1 VGDGLRTIFPLNPE
15 EPQPRQH
22 SKYTLRRK
30 NMAFKSA
37 LEIVNGV
44 AKITLSGELDAAAA
58 PAFRTDVEKAAAAKV
73 KAVAL
78 LMKDLEYMAS
88 AGLRALV
95 FAKQKMGTQTT
106 IYMISL
112 QENVKETIT
121 MTGFQNSVTFMDEYD
136 AATIEGA

>member
-1 VGDGLRTIFPLNPE
+1 
-15 EPQPRQH
+15 
-22 SKYTLRRK
+22 
-30 NMAFKSA
+30 MAFKSA

-106 IYMISL
+106 IYMIDL
-112 QENVKETIT
+112 QENVRETIT
-121 MTGFQNSVTFMDEYD
+121 MTGFQNSVTFLDEYD
-136 AATIEGA
+136 ATSIEGA

>member
-1 VGDGLRTIFPLNPE
+1 
-15 EPQPRQH
+15 
-22 SKYTLRRK
+22 
-30 NMAFKSA
+30 MAFKSA

-44 AKITLSGELDAAAA
+44 AKITLVGELDAAAA

-106 IYMISL
+106 IYMIGL
-112 QENVKETIT
+112 QDTVKETIT

>member
-1 VGDGLRTIFPLNPE
+1 
-15 EPQPRQH
+15 
-22 SKYTLRRK
+22 
-30 NMAFKSA
+30 MAFKSA
-37 LEIVNGV
+37 LEIVKGV

-95 FAKQKMGTQTT
+95 FAKQKMGTQTI

-121 MTGFQNSVTFMDEYD
+121 MTGLQNSVTFMDEYD
-136 AATIEGA
+136 AAAIEGA

>member
-1 VGDGLRTIFPLNPE
+1 
-15 EPQPRQH
+15 
-22 SKYTLRRK
+22 
-30 NMAFKSA
+30 MAFKSA

>member
-1 VGDGLRTIFPLNPE
+1 
-15 EPQPRQH
+15 
-22 SKYTLRRK
+22 
-30 NMAFKSA
+30 MAFKSA

-78 LMKDLEYMAS
+78 FMKELEYMAS

-95 FAKQKMGTQTT
+95 FAKQKMGAQTT
-106 IYMISL
+106 IYMIGL
-112 QENVKETIT
+112 QETVKETII
-121 MTGFQNSVTFMDEYD
+121 MTGFQNSVTFMDKYD
-136 AATIEGA
+136 AAAIEGA